1 MPPVVRLK
9 RSKPVKILPE
19 VKDLHRIRALR
30 KELARDLDLARVG
43 ESRPMGARARHLA
56 RLELDYARRYGRA
69 PDIR

>member
-1 MPPVVRLK
+1 MK

-19 VKDLHRIRALR
+19 VEDLHRIRKLR

-43 ESRPMGARARHLA
+43 DYRPMGVRARHLA
-56 RLELDYARRYGRA
+56 RLELDYARRYGRE